1 MLMSRFARR
10 TALPALL
17 AILVGVVGSAGAQ
30 AGTKPNVGQ
39 RFVWRG
45 NVRIFVGSNAPPTTK
60 DCEQQIHIACYAPF
74 QLQNAYDLNSLYSG
88 GWDGT
93 GSTIAIVDSFG
104 SPTAEADLAQFDADF
119 GLPAPPSFKII
130 QPAGK
135 VPPFDPGN
143 GDMVNWAVETSLDV
157 QWAHAIAPGAN
168 LLLVETPVSE
178 TEGVHGF
185 PQMIKGENYVINHG
199 MADVISQSF
208 GSTEETFPNPAS
220 IRALRSAE
228 WNAKDHYVTMVTGTG
243 DAGATNFKRNLR
255 DYYRH
260 RVTAWSATDPLT
272 TAVGGTQLHL
282 DAKGNRTAPDN
293 VWNDSYNG
301 NVNGGTPSPIAGG
314 GGVSHVFPRPKFQDG
329 VASVTGDARGMPDI
343 SMSAAVDGGVLTYL
357 GFLGGGSG
365 YYIIG
370 GTSEATPEFSGIV
383 AIADQAA
390 GHDLGFL
397 NPLLY
402 KLGTNPANGID
413 DITKGNIT
421 VSFTQNG
428 TQYTVKGAKATK
440 GYDLASGLGTP
451 DAAKLVMALAGMS
464 PRH

>member
-1 MLMSRFARR
+1 MLMSGFARR
-10 TALPALL
+10 AALPALL
-17 AILVGVVGSAGAQ
+17 AFLVGVVGSAGAQ

-39 RFVWRG
+39 RFVWHG
-45 NVRIFVGSNAPPTTK
+45 QVRVFAGPSAPPTTK
-60 DCEQQIHIACYAPF
+60 ECKQQIHIACYAPF
-74 QLQNAYDLNSLYSG
+74 QLQNAYDLNSLYGG

-93 GSTIAIVDSFG
+93 GSTIAVIDSFG
-104 SPTAEADLAQFDADF
+104 SPTAESDLAQFDADF
-119 GLPAPPSFKII
+119 GLPAPPSFKVI

-135 VPPFDPGN
+135 VPPFDPNN
-143 GDMVNWAVETSLDV
+143 GTMVGWAVETSLDV

-168 LLLVETPVSE
+168 ILVVETPVAE
-178 TEGVHGF
+178 TEGVHGL
-185 PQMIKGENYVINHG
+185 PQMMKAANYVINRG
-199 MADVISQSF
+199 MADVISMSF
-208 GSTEETFPNPAS
+208 GATEETFPNPAS
-220 IRALRSAE
+220 IRALRSAF
-228 WNAKDHYVTMVTGTG
+228 WNAKDHHVTMVTGTG
-243 DAGATNFKRNLR
+243 DSGATNFKRNIT

-260 RVTAWSATDPLT
+260 RVTAWPATDPLV

-282 DAKGNRTAPDN
+282 DAHGNRTAPDN
-293 VWNDSYNG
+293 VWNDSYNS

-314 GGVSHVFPRPKFQDG
+314 GGVSHVFPRPKYQDD
-329 VASVTGDARGMPDI
+329 VSSMTGDARGMPDV

-365 YYIIG
+365 YYIVG
-370 GTSEATPEFSGIV
+370 GTSEASPEFAGIV

-397 NPLLY
+397 NPVLY
-402 KLGTNPANGID
+402 KIGTDPANGIV

-421 VSFTQNG
+421 VTFTQGGN
-428 TQYTVKGAKATK
+428 TYTVKGAKATT

-464 PRH
+464 PSH

>member
-1 MLMSRFARR
+1 MLMSRFVQRA
-10 TALPALL
+10 ALPALL

-45 NVRIFVGSNAPPTTK
+45 NVRIFMSAEAPPTTK
-60 DCEQQIHIACYAPF
+60 DCRQQIHISCYAPF
-74 QLQNAYDLNSLYSG
+74 QLQNAYDLNSLYQG

-93 GSTIAIVDSFG
+93 GETIAVVDSFG
-104 SPTAEADLAQFDADF
+104 SPTAWADLQQFDADF
-119 GLPAPPSFKII
+119 GLPDPPSFKIV

-135 VPPFDPGN
+135 VPPFDPNN
-143 GDMVNWAVETSLDV
+143 GAMVNWAVETSLDI
-157 QWAHAIAPGAN
+157 QWAHAIAPGAGI
-168 LLLVETPVSE
+168 LVVETPVEE

-185 PQMIKGENYVINHG
+185 PQMIKAENWVINRG

-208 GSTEETFPNPAS
+208 GATEETFPNTAS

-228 WNAKDHYVTMVTGTG
+228 WNAKDHDVTMVTGTG
-243 DAGATNFKRNLR
+243 DAGATNWKRNLQ
-255 DYYRH
+255 DLYRH
-260 RVTAWSATDPLT
+260 PVTAWSATDPLT

-282 DAKGNRTAPDN
+282 DAHGNRTAPDN
-293 VWNDSYNG
+293 VWNDSYNP
-301 NVNGGTPSPIAGG
+301 NVNGGTPSAIAGG
-314 GGVSHVFPRPKFQDG
+314 GGVSHVFPRPKFQNS
-329 VASVTGDARGMPDI
+329 VASVVGDARGMPDI
-343 SMSAAVDGGVLTYL
+343 SMSAAVDGGAITYL

-370 GTSEATPEFSGIV
+370 GTSWATPQFSGIV

-402 KLGTNPANGID
+402 KIGTNPADGIVD
-413 DITKGNIT
+413 VTKGNIT

-428 TQYTVKGAKATK
+428 TQYTVKGAKATT

-451 DAAKLVMALAGMS
+451 DAAKLVAALAGMS
-464 PRH
+464 PSH

>member
-10 TALPALL
+10 AALPALL
-17 AILVGVVGSAGAQ
+17 AILVGLVGSTGAQ
-30 AGTKPNVGQ
+30 ATTRPNVGQ

-45 NVRIFVGSNAPPTTK
+45 NVRIFMGAEGPPTTQ
-60 DCEQQIHIACYAPF
+60 DCEQQLHIACYAPF
-74 QLQNAYDLNSLYSG
+74 QLQNAYDLNALYSG

-104 SPTAEADLAQFDADF
+104 SPTAEADLARFDADF
-119 GLPAPPSFKII
+119 NLPAPPSFKII

-135 VPPFDPGN
+135 VPPFDPSN
-143 GDMVNWAVETSLDV
+143 SDMVNWAVETSLDV
-157 QWAHAIAPGAN
+157 QWSHAIAPGAN
-168 LLLVETPVSE
+168 ILLVETPVSE
-178 TEGVHGF
+178 TEGVHGL
-185 PQMIKGENYVINHG
+185 PQMMTAENYVINHG

-208 GSTEETFPNPAS
+208 AATEETFPNNAS
-220 IRALRSAE
+220 IRGLRGAY
-228 WNAKDHYVTMVTGTG
+228 WNAKAHNVTVVGATG
-243 DAGATNFKRNLR
+243 DAGATQFKRNIT

-260 RVTAWSATDPLT
+260 RVTAWPSTDPLV
-272 TAVGGTQLHL
+272 TAIGGTQLHL
-282 DAKGNRTAPDN
+282 DADGNRTAPDN
-293 VWNDSYNG
+293 VWNDSYNS

-329 VASVTGDARGMPDI
+329 VSGETGDARGVPDI

-365 YYIIG
+365 YYIVG
-370 GTSEATPEFSGIV
+370 GTSEATPEFAGVV

-402 KLGTNPANGID
+402 KLGTGAANGIV
-413 DITKGNIT
+413 DIKKGNNT
-421 VSFTQNG
+421 VTFTQG
-428 TQYTVKGAKATK
+428 GQTTTVKGFKATK

-464 PRH
+464 PTS

>member
-1 MLMSRFARR
+1 
-10 TALPALL
+10 
-17 AILVGVVGSAGAQ
+17 VGSTGAL
-30 AGTKPNVGQ
+30 AKTRPNVGQ

-45 NVRIFVGSNAPPTTK
+45 NVRIFMSSNAPPTTK
-60 DCEQQIHIACYAPF
+60 DCEQQLHIACYAPF
-74 QLQNAYDLNSLYSG
+74 QLQNAYDLNALYSG

-135 VPPFDPGN
+135 VPPFDPSN
-143 GDMVNWAVETSLDV
+143 GTMVGWAVETSLDV

-168 LLLVETPVSE
+168 ILLVETPVAE
-178 TEGVHGF
+178 TEGVHGL
-185 PQMIKGENYVINHG
+185 PQMMKAENYVINRG

-208 GSTEETFPNPAS
+208 AATEETFPNNAS
-220 IRALRSAE
+220 IRGLRGAY
-228 WNAKDHYVTMVTGTG
+228 WNAKDHNVTIVGASG
-243 DAGATNFKRNLR
+243 DWGPTSFKRNQ
-255 DYYRH
+255 DFYRH
-260 RVTAWSATDPLT
+260 NVVSWPSSDPLVT
-272 TAVGGTQLHL
+272 SVGGTQLHL
-282 DAKGNRTAPDN
+282 DADGNRTAPDN
-293 VWNDSYNG
+293 VWNDSYNS

-314 GGVSHVFPRPKFQDG
+314 GGVSHVFPRPRFQSG
-329 VASVTGDARGMPDI
+329 VASVTGDARGIPDI
-343 SMSAAVDGGVLTYL
+343 SMSAAVDGGVLVYL

-365 YYIIG
+365 YYIVG
-370 GTSEATPEFSGIV
+370 GTSEATPEFAGVV

-402 KLGTNPANGID
+402 KLGTGGSSGIVD
-413 DITKGNIT
+413 VTKGDIKVT
-421 VSFTQNG
+421 FTQDG
-428 TQYTVKGAKATK
+428 KTYTLKGFKATK

-464 PRH
+464 PTS

>member
-1 MLMSRFARR
+1 MHMSRFARR
-10 TALPALL
+10 AALPALL
-17 AILVGVVGSAGAQ
+17 AFLVGVVGSAGAQ

-119 GLPAPPSFKII
+119 GLPAPPSFKVI

-135 VPPFDPGN
+135 VPPFDPN
-143 GDMVNWAVETSLDV
+143 NSAMVNWAVETSLDV
-157 QWAHAIAPGAN
+157 QWSHAIAPGASI
-168 LLLVETPVSE
+168 LLVETPVSE

-185 PQMIKGENYVINHG
+185 PQMMKAENYVINHG

-208 GSTEETFPNPAS
+208 AATEETFPNNAS
-220 IRALRSAE
+220 IRGLRSAY
-228 WNAKDHYVTMVTGTG
+228 WNAKDHHVTVVGATG
-243 DAGATNFKRNLR
+243 DAGASDFKFNLT

-260 RVTAWSATDPLT
+260 RVTAWPATDPLV

-293 VWNDSYNG
+293 VWNDSYNS
-301 NVNGGTPSPIAGG
+301 NVNGGTPAPIAGG
-314 GGVSHVFPRPKFQDG
+314 GGVSHVFPRPKFQNG
-329 VASVTGDARGMPDI
+329 VSGVTGEARGIPDI

-370 GTSEATPEFSGIV
+370 GTSEATPEFAAVV

-397 NPLLY
+397 NPALY
-402 KLGTNPANGID
+402 TLGGKSSNGIVD
-413 DITKGNIT
+413 VTKGDNT

-428 TQYTVKGAKATK
+428 TQYTVKGFKATK

-451 DAAKLVMALAGMS
+451 DAAKLVMALAHM
-464 PRH
+464 